1 MANPVRE
8 LAGLGQSVWL
18 DFIERDF
25 VRTGKLAELVREDG
39 VSGVTSNPAIFQ
51 KAFAENAG
59 YRGEIDR
66 MAGGGKAVQ
75 DIYEA
80 LAIEDIRAA
89 ADVLREKFEQTQG
102 TDGFVSLEV
111 SPHFARDAKATF
123 EEGKRL
129 WGLVDRPNLMIKVP
143 GTEQGLEA
151 IQRLIEEGIHVNV
164 TLLFGV
170 ARYAEVVSAY
180 IDGIRARVE
189 RGLPVDRIFSVAS
202 FFVSRIDSLMDA
214 KLDAL
219 GTPEAKAVRGHY
231 GIASARAALLHY
243 QSRFEDSK
251 WKALAS
257 RGARPQ
263 KLLWASTGVKDSA
276 YPDTLYVDA
285 LIYPNTV
292 TTLPPETLAAYRD
305 HGVPV
310 RKELDSIEFGRE
322 LEKLS
327 KTLEAVRLDW
337 RSVSDQLEEDGIAKF
352 VKPFE
357 SLYASLQGQIDKA
370 RVPSPG
376 VRAS

>member
-1 MANPVRE
+1 MTNPVRA
-8 LAGLGQSVWL
+8 LGKLGQSVWL

-25 VRTGKLAELVREDG
+25 VRSGKLVALVRDDG

-51 KAFAENAG
+51 KAFAENAV
-59 YRGEIDR
+59 YKDQIGELAR
-66 MAGGGKAVQ
+66 SRKPVQ
-75 DIYEA
+75 DVYEA

-89 ADVLREKFEQTQG
+89 ADVLREKFEQSQG

-111 SPHFARDAKATF
+111 SPHFARDAQATF
-123 EEGKRL
+123 DEGKRL

-151 IQRLIEEGIHVNV
+151 IRRLIEEGIHVNV

-180 IDGIRARVE
+180 IEGIRARVD

-202 FFVSRIDSLMDA
+202 FFVSRIDSLVDA
-214 KLDAL
+214 KLDVL
-219 GTPEAKAVRGHY
+219 GTSDAKAARGKY
-231 GIASARAALLHY
+231 GIASARAALVHY
-243 QSRFEDSK
+243 QSRFDDPK
-251 WKALAS
+251 WQALAS
-257 RGARPQ
+257 KGARPQ
-263 KLLWASTGVKDSA
+263 RLLWASTGVKDPA

-305 HGVPV
+305 HGVPAV
-310 RKELDSIEFGRE
+310 QTLDRIEFGHE
-322 LEKLS
+322 LERLS
-327 KTLEAVRLDW
+327 KTLESVGLDW
-337 RSVSDQLEEDGIAKF
+337 RAVSDQLEEDGIAKF

-357 SLYASLQGQIDKA
+357 SLFKSLQGQIDQGA
-370 RVPSPG
+370 R
-376 VRAS
+376 A

>member
-1 MANPVRE
+1 MANSVRA

-25 VRTGKLAELVREDG
+25 VRSGKLAALVRDDG

-51 KAFAENAG
+51 KAFAENAI
-59 YRGEIDR
+59 YRDQIGEL
-66 MAGGGKAVQ
+66 AHSGKRVQ
-75 DIYEA
+75 DVYEA

-89 ADVLREKFEQTQG
+89 ADVLREKFEQSQG

-111 SPHFARDAKATF
+111 SPHFARDANATF

-151 IQRLIEEGIHVNV
+151 IRRLIEEGIHVNV

-170 ARYAEVVSAY
+170 ARYSEVVSAY
-180 IDGIRARVE
+180 IEGIRARAD

-202 FFVSRIDSLMDA
+202 FFVSRIDSLIDA

-219 GTPEAKAVRGHY
+219 GTPAAKAARGKY

-251 WKALAS
+251 WQALAS

-263 KLLWASTGVKDSA
+263 KLLWASTGVKDPA

-310 RKELDSIEFGRE
+310 VQELDRIEFGRE
-322 LEKLS
+322 LEQLS
-327 KTLEAVRLDW
+327 KTLETMGSDW
-337 RSVSDQLEEDGIAKF
+337 RAVSDHLEEDGIAKF

-357 SLYASLQGQIDKA
+357 ALFTSLQGQIDQG
-370 RVPSPG
+370 R
-376 VRAS
+376 RA